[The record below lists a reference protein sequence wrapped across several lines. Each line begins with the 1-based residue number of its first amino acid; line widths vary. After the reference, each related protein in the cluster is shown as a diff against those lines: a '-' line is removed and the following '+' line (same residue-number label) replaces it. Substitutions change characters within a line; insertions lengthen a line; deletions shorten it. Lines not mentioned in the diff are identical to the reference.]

1 MSIRTPLHDLTTR
14 AGAAFAEDTG
24 WLVPARFGDV
34 AGEYRQARE
43 GGALF
48 DVSHRGKVELT
59 GPEAAPFLNNLCTN
73 DIRNLTPGRTCEAF
87 FTTAKARV
95 VVPVLIDHLRFP
107 DGRDVF
113 WLETAPG
120 LADRLLKHLDHYLI
134 SEQVEILDR
143 TADFAEL
150 HLAGPWAGEV
160 LKALG
165 GDLADLAEG
174 QVVTRQFGT
183 GAGHVRR
190 SDALGVPGYDLI
202 VPPGDA
208 VAVWQALVCAG
219 ARPAGLEAYE
229 ILRVEAGTPVF
240 GKDMAENRFVV
251 EVGRGTRAICYT
263 KGCYLGQ
270 EPIVMARDRGQVNRM
285 LLGLKVQGEGAVPHG
300 ARVLRDGGEV
310 GQVTS
315 SVVSPRL
322 GTIAL
327 AYLRRG
333 NQEPGTAV
341 VVETP
346 AGTRAAEVVS
356 LPFSGAGTG
365 GGAGPG

>member
-1 MSIRTPLHDLTTR
+1 MSTRTPLHELTTHAR
-14 AGAAFAEDTG
+14 GTFAEDAGT
-24 WLVPARFGDV
+24 LVPAHFGDT
-34 AGEYRQARE
+34 AAEYRQARE
-43 GGALF
+43 GVALF

-59 GPEAAPFLNNLCTN
+59 GPEAAPFLHNLCSN
-73 DIRNLTPGRTCEAF
+73 DIRNLAASRTCEAF

-107 DGRDVF
+107 DGRGVF

-120 LADRLLKHLDHYLI
+120 LADRLVKHLDHYLI

-150 HLAGPWAGEV
+150 HLAGPRAGEV
-160 LKALG
+160 LTVLG
-165 GDLADLAEG
+165 GDLAELAEG
-174 QVVTRQFGT
+174 QVVPRQFGT

-190 SDALGVPGYDLI
+190 SDPLGVPGYDLI

-208 VAVWQALVCAG
+208 AALWQSLIGAG
-219 ARPAGLEAYE
+219 ARPAGLDAYE
-229 ILRVEAGTPVF
+229 ILRVEAGTPMF
-240 GKDMAENRFVV
+240 GKDMDENRFVV
-251 EVGRGTRAICYT
+251 EVGRAARAICYT

-341 VVETP
+341 VVETA
-346 AGTRAAEVVS
+346 AGDRAAEVGS

>member
-1 MSIRTPLHDLTTR
+1 MPEQSPLQQ
-14 AGAAFAEDTG
+14 AEAQASAAFAEDAG
-24 WLVPARFGDV
+24 WLVPSRYGDV
-34 AGEYRQARE
+34 AAEYRQTRE
-43 GGALF
+43 DAALF

-59 GPEAAPFLNNLCTN
+59 GPEAARFLHNLCTN
-73 DIRNLTPGRTCEAF
+73 DMLNLAPGRSCEAF

-95 VVPVLIDHLRFP
+95 VVPVRIDHLRDP
-107 DGRDVF
+107 DGQDVF

-120 LADRLLKHLDHYLI
+120 LADRMVKHLDHYLI

-150 HLAGPWAGEV
+150 HLAGPRAGDV
-160 LKALG
+160 LTSLG
-165 GDLADLAEG
+165 GDLAGLAEG
-174 QVVTRQFGT
+174 QVVPRSF
-183 GAGHVRR
+183 GAGVDHVRR
-190 SDALGVPGYDLI
+190 SDALGIPGYDLI
-202 VPPGDA
+202 CPRGEAVPLWESLLA
-208 VAVWQALVCAG
+208 AG
-219 ARPAGLEAYE
+219 ARPAGLEAYD
-229 ILRVEAGTPVF
+229 ILRVEAGLPVY
-240 GKDMAENRFVV
+240 GPDIDENRFVV
-251 EVGRGTRAICYT
+251 EVAGAARAICYT

-270 EPIVMARDRGQVNRM
+270 EPIVMARDRGQVNRT
-285 LLGLKVQGEGAVPHG
+285 LLGLKVQGEAVVPHG

-315 SVVSPRL
+315 SVASPRL

-341 VVETP
+341 VVETA
-346 AGTRAAEVVS
+346 AGNRPAEVVS

-365 GGAGPG
+365 GGAG

>member
-1 MSIRTPLHDLTTR
+1 MSTRTPLHDVASA
-14 AGAAFAEDTG
+14 AGAAFAEDAG
-24 WLVPARFGDV
+24 WIIPVRYVDAAAD
-34 AGEYRQARE
+34 YRQARD
-43 GGALF
+43 GAAIF
-48 DVSHRGKVELT
+48 DVSHRGKVEVT
-59 GPEAAPFLNNLCTN
+59 GPDAAAFLHNLCTN
-73 DIRNLTPGRTCEAF
+73 DILNLPAGRSCEAF

-95 VVPVLIDHLRFP
+95 VVPVMIDHLRFA
-107 DGRDVF
+107 DGREVF

-120 LADRLLKHLDHYLI
+120 LGDRLVKHLDHYLI

-143 TADFAEL
+143 TTDFAEL
-150 HLAGPWAGEV
+150 HLAGPRAGEV

-174 QVVTRQFGT
+174 QVVPRAFG
-183 GAGHVRR
+183 GAHGHVRR
-190 SDALGVPGYDLI
+190 GDALGVPGYDI
-202 VPPGDA
+202 VCPRGEA
-208 VAVWQALVCAG
+208 VPVWQSLLTAG

-240 GKDMAENRFVV
+240 GPDMDENRFVV
-251 EVGRGTRAICYT
+251 EVGRAARAICYT

-270 EPIVMARDRGQVNRM
+270 EPIVMARDRGQVNRT
-285 LLGLKVQGEGAVPHG
+285 LLGLTVQGEGAVPHG

-346 AGTRAAEVVS
+346 AGTRPAEVVS

-365 GGAGPG
+365 GGAG